1 MNKKYFVLMMLSL
14 ALYSQSS
21 FAAEV
26 VDSQNQNISIEQKNN
41 TKLKQFVQTKGP
53 VKVDFVEVIPG
64 AFKAVIKDKSIDTK
78 ALSIGDEIILE
89 RMEKEHGSQRL
100 KTSGNPDFGSEYKTF
115 DPLYNDKDEKALK
128 EIKHYNTEST
138 RNEGYFIG
146 GRNKPLRIV
155 SPYMKKNGQGE
166 IKLTNPVN
174 TKDYRTRADR
184 DAANER
190 EIREYLDK
198 NKGKGHDLFTARS
211 KAEIKESLEE
221 FFKPIEL
228 IQYPIN
234 NPKDYKRMPTI
245 PGFPK
250 NMPSFAKNIHMHSN
264 PGFLQGRAYV
274 QFGFGGTSEQL
285 KPYIDE
291 ALSDSKVV
299 VLKADISNVYVKRY
313 IDSNMAYA
321 DSLYALIPRLILT
334 VKNTTVPMGKFI
346 QERQD
351 HPIDKSVDEIYEL
364 ENQVLAE
371 FNKVQIADEDNSAK
385 YKRYFE
391 TRKRIEDARDAL
403 KPKPDYE
410 NKRSKDKVYPIYT
423 EKENQK
429 LQKQYLHRL
438 SYNEDSIE
446 IPDNYVLY
454 VYDFGGSRN
463 HPYSLGAA
471 VSPDKNYIIYFCQQ
485 G

>member
-1 MNKKYFVLMMLSL
+1 MNKKYFVLMLLSL
-14 ALYSQSS
+14 ALSSQFSL
-21 FAAEV
+21 AAT
-26 VDSQNQNISIEQKNN
+26 VDGVNPNTSAELKNN
-41 TKLKQFVQTKGP
+41 AKSNQPVQTKAP
-53 VKVDFVEVIPG
+53 VKLDFIEIIPG
-64 AFKAVIKDKSIDTK
+64 AFKAVIRDKSINPK
-78 ALSIGDEIILE
+78 KLSIEDEITLE
-89 RMEKEHGSQRL
+89 RKEKEHASQRL
-100 KTSGNPDFGSEYKTF
+100 KISEKPDFGSEYKTF
-115 DPLYNDKDEKALK
+115 DPLYNDKDETALK

-146 GRNKPLRIV
+146 GREKPLRIV
-155 SPYMKKNGQGE
+155 SPYMKKNGKGE
-166 IKLTNPVN
+166 IKLTNHVN

-211 KAEIKESLEE
+211 KAEIKESLES

-234 NPKDYKRMPTI
+234 NPKDYKRMPMI

-274 QFGFGGTSEQL
+274 QFAFGGTPEQL

-291 ALSDSKVV
+291 ALSNSKLV

-321 DSLYALIPRLILT
+321 DSLYALIPRSILT

-454 VYDFGGSRN
+454 VFDFGGSRN

>member
-1 MNKKYFVLMMLSL
+1 MNKKYFVLMLLSL
-14 ALYSQSS
+14 AISSQFSL
-21 FAAEV
+21 AAT
-26 VDSQNQNISIEQKNN
+26 VDGINQNTSAELKNN
-41 TKLKQFVQTKGP
+41 TKSKQSVQTKAP
-53 VKVDFVEVIPG
+53 VKLDFVEIIPG
-64 AFKAVIKDKSIDTK
+64 AFKAVIRDKSINPK
-78 ALSIGDEIILE
+78 KLSIEDEITLE
-89 RMEKEHGSQRL
+89 RKEKEHASQRL
-100 KTSGNPDFGSEYKTF
+100 KISEKSDFGSEYKTF
-115 DPLYNDKDEKALK
+115 DPLYNDKDEQALK
-128 EIKHYNTEST
+128 EIKNYNTEAT
-138 RNEGYFIG
+138 RNQGYFIG
-146 GRNKPLRIV
+146 GREKPLRIV
-155 SPYMKKNGQGE
+155 SPYMKKHGQGE
-166 IKLTNPVN
+166 TKLTNPIN

-184 DAANER
+184 DKANEKA
-190 EIREYLDK
+190 IREYLDQ
-198 NKGKGHDLFTARS
+198 NKGHDLFTVRS
-211 KAEIKESLEE
+211 KQEIKESLESL
-221 FFKPIEL
+221 FKPIEL
-228 IQYPIN
+228 IEYPIN
-234 NPKDYKRMPTI
+234 NPKDYKMMPMI

-250 NMPSFAKNIHMHSN
+250 KIPGFAKNIHMHSN
-264 PGFLQGRAYV
+264 PSFFQGRAYV
-274 QFGFGGTSEQL
+274 QLTFGGTPEQL

-291 ALSDSKVV
+291 ARSNSKVV
-299 VLKADISNVYVKRY
+299 LSKSDLSHVYVKQF
-313 IDSNMAYA
+313 IDSKMDYA
-321 DSLYALIPRLILT
+321 DSLSALIPRSILT

-391 TRKRIEDARDAL
+391 TRKRIQDARDAL
-403 KPKPDYE
+403 KPKQDYE
-410 NKRSKDKVYPIYT
+410 NKHSKDKVYPTYT

-454 VYDFGGSRN
+454 VFDFGGSRN
-463 HPYSLGAA
+463 HPYSIGAA

>member
-1 MNKKYFVLMMLSL
+1 MNKKYFVLMLLSL
-14 ALYSQSS
+14 ALSSQFSL
-21 FAAEV
+21 AAT
-26 VDSQNQNISIEQKNN
+26 VDGINQNTSAELKNN
-41 TKLKQFVQTKGP
+41 AKSKQSVQTKVP
-53 VKVDFVEVIPG
+53 VKLDFVEIIPG
-64 AFKAVIKDKSIDTK
+64 AFKAVIRDKSINPK
-78 ALSIGDEIILE
+78 KLSIEDEITLE
-89 RMEKEHGSQRL
+89 RKEKEYAAQRL
-100 KTSGNPDFGSEYKTF
+100 KVSVKSDLGSEYKIF
-115 DPLYNDKDEKALK
+115 DPLYNDKDEQALK
-128 EIKHYNTEST
+128 EIKNYNTEST

-146 GRNKPLRIV
+146 GREKPLRIV
-155 SPYMKKNGQGE
+155 SPYMKKNGKGE

-184 DAANER
+184 DIENEKLV
-190 EIREYLDK
+190 REYLDK
-198 NKGKGHDLFTARS
+198 NQGKGHDLFTARS
-211 KAEIKESLEE
+211 KAEIKEFLEE

-234 NPKDYKRMPTI
+234 NPKDYKMMPKI

-274 QFGFGGTSEQL
+274 QFAFGGTPEQL

-291 ALSDSKVV
+291 ALSNSKVV
-299 VLKADISNVYVKRY
+299 ILKSDISNVYVKQF

-321 DSLYALIPRLILT
+321 DSLYALIPRSILT

-346 QERQD
+346 QEQQD

-371 FNKVQIADEDNSAK
+371 FNKVQILDEDNSAK

-391 TRKRIEDARDAL
+391 TRKRIQDVRDAL
-403 KPKPDYE
+403 KPKQDYE
-410 NKRSKDKVYPIYT
+410 NKHSKDKVYPTYT
-423 EKENQK
+423 EKENRK
-429 LQKQYLHRL
+429 LQQQYLHRL

-454 VYDFGGSRN
+454 LFDFGGTRN

-471 VSPDKNYIIYFCQQ
+471 VSPDRNYIIYFCQQ

>member
-1 MNKKYFVLMMLSL
+1 MNKKYFVLMLLSL
-14 ALYSQSS
+14 VVSSQFSL
-21 FAAEV
+21 AAT
-26 VDSQNQNISIEQKNN
+26 VDRANQNTSAELKNN
-41 TKLKQFVQTKGP
+41 TKSNQSVQTKGP

-115 DPLYNDKDEKALK
+115 DSLYNDKDEKALK

-184 DAANER
+184 DKANEKA
-190 EIREYLDK
+190 IREYLDQ
-198 NKGKGHDLFTARS
+198 NKGHDLFTVRS
-211 KAEIKESLEE
+211 KQEIKESLESL
-221 FFKPIEL
+221 FKPIEL
-228 IQYPIN
+228 IEYPIN

-274 QFGFGGTSEQL
+274 QFGFGGTPEQL

-291 ALSDSKVV
+291 ALSNSKVV

-321 DSLYALIPRLILT
+321 DSLYALIPRSILT

-346 QERQD
+346 QDRQD

-371 FNKVQIADEDNSAK
+371 FNKVQIADEDNSSK

-454 VYDFGGSRN
+454 VFDFGGSRN
-463 HPYSLGAA
+463 HLYSLGAA

>member
-14 ALYSQSS
+14 ALSSQFSL
-21 FAAEV
+21 AAT
-26 VDSQNQNISIEQKNN
+26 VDEIPPNTSAELKNN
-41 TKLKQFVQTKGP
+41 AKSNQPVQTKAP
-53 VKVDFVEVIPG
+53 VKLEFVEIIPG

-78 ALSIGDEIILE
+78 ALSMGDEIILE
-89 RMEKEHGSQRL
+89 RMEKEYASQRL
-100 KTSGNPDFGSEYKTF
+100 KISEKPDFGSEYKTF
-115 DPLYNDKDEKALK
+115 DPLYNDKDETALK

-146 GRNKPLRIV
+146 GREKPLRIV
-155 SPYMKKNGQGE
+155 SPYMKKNGKGE

-291 ALSDSKVV
+291 ALSNSKVV

-321 DSLYALIPRLILT
+321 DSLYALIPRSILT

-346 QERQD
+346 QE
-351 HPIDKSVDEIYEL
+351 
-364 ENQVLAE
+364 
-371 FNKVQIADEDNSAK
+371 
-385 YKRYFE
+385 
-391 TRKRIEDARDAL
+391 
-403 KPKPDYE
+403 
-410 NKRSKDKVYPIYT
+410 
-423 EKENQK
+423 
-429 LQKQYLHRL
+429 
-438 SYNEDSIE
+438 
-446 IPDNYVLY
+446 
-454 VYDFGGSRN
+454 
-463 HPYSLGAA
+463 
-471 VSPDKNYIIYFCQQ
+471 
-485 G
+485 